1 MTQPWTIALIS
12 TAYDLLDERKAI
24 IGYLKD
30 YQVQV
35 SAFEEADYPIIQNI
49 HSHENCVQVLNRAD
63 IVIVLVNQ
71 RYGGKFYLNQ
81 QHSITEEE
89 YHNIT
94 VPTVVLVNDMVW
106 EERKIYRTQLKE
118 SGMAE
123 AEFDASGRYKPSNV
137 DSVEVFHFLDHI
149 QKVYESAGR
158 SNWMNYWHDLKE
170 LMEKLPL
177 TLQALSINLVQSIID
192 KQIQEVTARKTSTAL
207 FMSLGDVIDKEYY
220 LEPAFTVESGTL
232 GENGIISARINEKV
246 STGESCIVLAD
257 AGAGKTTLMAKCFL
271 ERAQNRRNVF
281 EIPAYVWLK
290 DKALEYSFSLD
301 AYIEDCF
308 QRYLNKPHYP
318 FFKEASLKY
327 TFFLDGF
334 DEFAE
339 KLSKEDLNRLY
350 SSEVFKFPMILTS
363 RTQYAEKYLTSNDFS
378 SKFSCR
384 IRLEEWSLEMAQEY
398 IDKFCKLQN
407 KGEEFKSRIIG
418 LLVNN
423 PDLNEV
429 LKSPLLVTVLLYVI
443 EKNRMTLPE
452 TVTSRA
458 GLLQKCLES
467 LAERE
472 IETKAAHIHP
482 IPEKTDL
489 VLHWSYFA
497 WYHYEGKLLRKSPS
511 SVAEVRGKVVE
522 SLKDNKASNFP
533 ESVYSV
539 IFNIFDNSVFGT
551 FHEQFL
557 EFLVANALVYACQN
571 KKTPYPN
578 FLRYV
583 LRPEIN
589 RYFRGIV
596 ETKTPDEQ
604 QIIFKSIYDLFMDSI
619 GSTEKDRIAQRVH
632 AVYHLSRLP
641 NPDSMA
647 LMNRLFNI
655 EQERS
660 VRQSLY
666 FGIIKRGDMARE
678 QEFYDLLIKDA
689 DYSDANRGYHLA
701 YYDALPGQH
710 EIPYSDDITCDWNG
724 TLRAFKRHFEDADIE
739 HYYLQRIDLVTM
751 RQLMEFRKSV
761 RPLTEKDISEFE
773 SYVYHPKVKVDDGF
787 QRKIEKEFDAVKET
801 FVRFK

>member
-12 TAYDLLDERKAI
+12 TAYDLLDEREAI
-24 IGYLKD
+24 IEYLKD
-30 YQVQV
+30 HHVKV
-35 SAFEEADYPIIQNI
+35 SAFEEADFPVIQNI
-49 HSHENCVQVLNRAD
+49 HSHENCVQVLSRAD
-63 IVIVLVNQ
+63 IVILLVNQ
-71 RYGGKFYLNQ
+71 RYGGSFYLNKD
-81 QHSITEEE
+81 HSITEEE
-89 YHNIT
+89 YDNIT
-94 VPTVVLVNDMVW
+94 VPIVVLVNDLVW
-106 EERKIYRTQLKE
+106 DERSIYRDQLKA
-118 SGMAE
+118 SGMDKST
-123 AEFDASGRYKPSNV
+123 FDASGQYKPSRVNDV
-137 DSVEVFHFLDHI
+137 KVFHFLDHI
-149 QKVYESAGR
+149 QEAYELARR
-158 SNWMNYWHDLKE
+158 SNWMNYWHDLKD

-177 TLQALSINLVQSIID
+177 TLQALSINYVQSIID
-192 KQIQEVTARKTSTAL
+192 KQIKEVKARKTSTAL
-207 FMSLGDVIDKEYY
+207 SMSLGDVIDKEYY
-220 LEPAFTVESGTL
+220 LEPAYTVESGTL
-232 GENGIISARINEKV
+232 GEDGVISARINEKV

-271 ERAQNRRNVF
+271 ERWQNRRNYF
-281 EIPAYVWLK
+281 EVPAYIWLK
-290 DKALEYSFSLD
+290 DKGLEYTFSMYD
-301 AYIEDCF
+301 YYEDCF
-308 QRYLNKPHYP
+308 QRYLNKPYYP
-318 FFKEASLKY
+318 FFKENSIHY

-350 SSEVFKFPMILTS
+350 SSEVFQFPMILTS

-384 IRLEEWSLEMAQEY
+384 IHLEEWSPEMAREY

-443 EKNRMTLPE
+443 EKNRMNLPE

-497 WYHYEGKLLRKSPS
+497 WYYYEGKLLRKSS
-511 SVAEVRGKVVE
+511 SSITEVRVKISE
-522 SLKDNKASNFP
+522 SLKGERASSFP

-539 IFNIFDNSVFGT
+539 IFDIFDNSIFGT

-571 KKTPYPN
+571 KKDPYPS

-596 ETKTPDEQ
+596 ETKAPDEQ
-604 QIIFKSIYDLFMDSI
+604 QIIFNSIYDLFMDSI
-619 GSTEKDRIAQRVH
+619 GSTEKDRVAQRVH

-641 NPDSMA
+641 SPNVMT
-647 LMNRLFNI
+647 LMDRLFNI

-666 FGIIKRGDMARE
+666 FGIIKRGDMTRE

-689 DYSDANRGYHLA
+689 EYSDANRGYHLA
-701 YYDALPGQH
+701 YYDALPGQY
-710 EIPYSDDITCDWNG
+710 EIPYSDDISCEWNG
-724 TLRAFKRHFEDADIE
+724 TLKAFKRHFEDADIE
-739 HYYLQRIDLVTM
+739 HYYLRRIDLVTM

-761 RPLTEKDISEFE
+761 SPLTEKDITEFE
-773 SYVYHPKVKVDDGF
+773 LHVFHPKVKVDDSF
-787 QRKIEKEFDAVKET
+787 QRKIEEEFNAVKET
-801 FVRFK
+801 FARFK